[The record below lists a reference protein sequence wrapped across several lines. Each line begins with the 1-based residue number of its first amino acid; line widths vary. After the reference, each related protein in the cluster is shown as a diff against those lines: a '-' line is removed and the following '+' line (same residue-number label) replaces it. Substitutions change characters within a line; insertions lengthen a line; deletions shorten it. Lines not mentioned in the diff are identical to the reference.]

1 MRTVQMDDDLDT
13 PIQQLIKAV
22 STHTK
27 LILKLESASDRF
39 LQEYRLKRITL
50 RAYYLKVI
58 FS

>member
-1 MRTVQMDDDLDT
+1 MDDDLDT

-22 STHTK
+22 SSHTK